1 MEVLS
6 SRLLLRPRNLERSL
20 DFYAGTLGL
29 PVYREF
35 GAGRQYGVVFFT
47 GGGYL
52 EVSGELAPGPKRGAT
67 TGPADSTTTGPADST
82 VPGPAD
88 STTTGP
94 ADSTTTGPADST
106 TTGPADSTVPGPAD
120 STTTGPA
127 DSTTTGPADSTVPG
141 PAGAGPDASGI
152 ALWLQVRDATTE
164 VGRLAAAGV
173 PVVRAVQREP
183 WGLVEGWI
191 EDPDGMRIGIV
202 EVPND
207 HPLRRRVD

>member
-6 SRLLLRPRNLERSL
+6 SRLLLRPQNLERSL

-52 EVSGELAPGPKRGAT
+52 EVSGELAAAPADST
-67 TGPADSTTTGPADST
+67 TAAPADSTTAAPADSTTTGAS
-82 VPGPAD
+82 
-88 STTTGP
+88 
-94 ADSTTTGPADST
+94 
-106 TTGPADSTVPGPAD
+106 
-120 STTTGPA
+120 
-127 DSTTTGPADSTVPG
+127 
-141 PAGAGPDASGI
+141 GAGPDASGI
-152 ALWLQVRDATTE
+152 ALWLQVRDATAE

-202 EVPND
+202 EVPAD

>member
-67 TGPADSTTTGPADST
+67 TGPADSTVPGPADST
-82 VPGPAD
+82 VP
-88 STTTGP
+88 
-94 ADSTTTGPADST
+94 
-106 TTGPADSTVPGPAD
+106 
-120 STTTGPA
+120 GPA

>member
-6 SRLLLRPRNLERSL
+6 SRLLVRPRNLERSL

-35 GAGRQYGVVFFT
+35 GAGRQYGAVFFT

-52 EVSGELAPGPKRGAT
+52 EVSGELAAGPERGT
-67 TGPADSTTTGPADST
+67 TAAPADSTTAA
-82 VPGPAD
+82 PAD
-88 STTTGP
+88 STTAAP
-94 ADSTTTGPADST
+94 ADSTTAAPADST
-106 TTGPADSTVPGPAD
+106 TAAPG
-120 STTTGPA
+120 
-127 DSTTTGPADSTVPG
+127 
-141 PAGAGPDASGI
+141 GAGPDASGI
-152 ALWLQVRDATTE
+152 ALWLQVRDATAE

-202 EVPND
+202 EVPAD

>member
-6 SRLLLRPRNLERSL
+6 SRLLLRPQNLERSL

-52 EVSGELAPGPKRGAT
+52 EVSGELAAAPADST
-67 TGPADSTTTGPADST
+67 TAAPADSTTAAPADSTTAAPADSTTTGAS
-82 VPGPAD
+82 
-88 STTTGP
+88 
-94 ADSTTTGPADST
+94 
-106 TTGPADSTVPGPAD
+106 
-120 STTTGPA
+120 
-127 DSTTTGPADSTVPG
+127 
-141 PAGAGPDASGI
+141 GAGPDASGI
-152 ALWLQVRDATTE
+152 ALWLQVRDATAE

-202 EVPND
+202 EVPAD

>member
-20 DFYAGTLGL
+20 DFYAGALGL

-52 EVSGELAPGPKRGAT
+52 EVSGELAPGPKRGTT
-67 TGPADSTTTGPADST
+67 TGPTDSTESGPSDSTTTGPI
-82 VPGPAD
+82 
-88 STTTGP
+88 
-94 ADSTTTGPADST
+94 
-106 TTGPADSTVPGPAD
+106 
-120 STTTGPA
+120 
-127 DSTTTGPADSTVPG
+127 
-141 PAGAGPDASGI
+141 GAGPDASGV
-152 ALWLQVRDATTE
+152 ALWLQVRDATAE

-191 EDPDGMRIGIV
+191 EDPDGTRIGIV

>member
-6 SRLLLRPRNLERSL
+6 SRLLLRPQNLERSL

-52 EVSGELAPGPKRGAT
+52 EVSGELAAAPADST
-67 TGPADSTTTGPADST
+67 TAAPADSTTTGAS
-82 VPGPAD
+82 
-88 STTTGP
+88 
-94 ADSTTTGPADST
+94 
-106 TTGPADSTVPGPAD
+106 
-120 STTTGPA
+120 
-127 DSTTTGPADSTVPG
+127 
-141 PAGAGPDASGI
+141 GAGPDASGI
-152 ALWLQVRDATTE
+152 ALWLQVRDATAE

-202 EVPND
+202 EVPAD

>member
-6 SRLLLRPRNLERSL
+6 SRLLLRPQNLERSL

-52 EVSGELAPGPKRGAT
+52 EVSGELAAGPERGT
-67 TGPADSTTTGPADST
+67 TAAPADSTTAAPADSTTAAPADSTTAAPADSTTAAPADSTTAAPADSTTAAPADSTTTGAS
-82 VPGPAD
+82 
-88 STTTGP
+88 
-94 ADSTTTGPADST
+94 
-106 TTGPADSTVPGPAD
+106 
-120 STTTGPA
+120 
-127 DSTTTGPADSTVPG
+127 
-141 PAGAGPDASGI
+141 GAGPDASGI
-152 ALWLQVRDATTE
+152 ALWLQVRDATAE

-202 EVPND
+202 EVPAD

>member
-52 EVSGELAPGPKRGAT
+52 EVSGELAPGPKRGA
-67 TGPADSTTTGPADST
+67 
-82 VPGPAD
+82 
-88 STTTGP
+88 
-94 ADSTTTGPADST
+94 
-106 TTGPADSTVPGPAD
+106 
-120 STTTGPA
+120 TTGPA

>member
-6 SRLLLRPRNLERSL
+6 SRLLLRPQNLERSL

-52 EVSGELAPGPKRGAT
+52 EVSGELAAA
-67 TGPADSTTTGPADST
+67 PADSTTTGAS
-82 VPGPAD
+82 
-88 STTTGP
+88 
-94 ADSTTTGPADST
+94 
-106 TTGPADSTVPGPAD
+106 
-120 STTTGPA
+120 
-127 DSTTTGPADSTVPG
+127 
-141 PAGAGPDASGI
+141 GAGPDASGI
-152 ALWLQVRDATTE
+152 ALWLQVRDATAE

-202 EVPND
+202 EVPAD

>member
-52 EVSGELAPGPKRGAT
+52 EVSGELAAGPKRGA
-67 TGPADSTTTGPADST
+67 
-82 VPGPAD
+82 
-88 STTTGP
+88 TTGP

-120 STTTGPA
+120 STVPGPA

-202 EVPND
+202 EVPAD